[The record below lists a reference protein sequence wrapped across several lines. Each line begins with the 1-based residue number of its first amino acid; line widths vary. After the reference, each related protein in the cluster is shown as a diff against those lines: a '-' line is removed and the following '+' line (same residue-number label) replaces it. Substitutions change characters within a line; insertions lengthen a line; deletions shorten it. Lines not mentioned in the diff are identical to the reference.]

1 MSQFLLGTQAQAQI
15 EEWEAKDQER
25 DRLELLQQK
34 YAMRAKEAPR
44 SRRSG
49 PVRKKPKI
57 KSLGD
62 QMSKKHGK
70 KNENIA
76 ILLALSGRKRKAKDI
91 IRNIARIEESA
102 PEQPPLLHD
111 ISLVYS
117 REEWTE
123 VRDEILRSLPKL
135 SKSAKMTLELVSAKY
150 NEQPATKQLW
160 QESSAPPVVFS
171 RDEILSLY
179 DFESDEKT
187 FVASQS
193 DDEDLVVTLSQVIR
207 PEERSVP
214 CTPEEDYGDCEVSWT
229 TYESHASASR
239 KIQQRRQVY
248 EVLDEEPEVSGTHQD
263 PIELSSET
271 DAEQACDASIVVVES
286 SPVGEGT
293 FKLDELDAL
302 QPMRATATEQEV
314 PDSDP
319 EPPELLAEQQA
330 PLTAAELDFGSF
342 TTAQLKL
349 QIQAW
354 GLKPAKSR
362 KQMVDILTS
371 SLRLIDRRQ
380 LLRQKEGV
388 LQLSQADLDRNYT
401 EHVRMEET
409 FREVRSV
416 MFSHIRRLLKE
427 EKTLYRDILLLRPIN
442 FSDVMALLDAKGVQL
457 EPFTVRACLD
467 EMGVS
472 FVVRDNDT
480 ANETAE
486 ETED

>member
-15 EEWEAKDQER
+15 EEWQAKDQER

-34 YAMRAKEAPR
+34 YAMQAKEAPR

-49 PVRKKPKI
+49 PVPKRPKI
-57 KSLGD
+57 RSLGD
-62 QMSKKHGK
+62 RMSKKHGK

-102 PEQPPLLHD
+102 PEQPSLLHD

-123 VRDEILRSLPKL
+123 VRNEILRSLPKL

-150 NEQPATKQLW
+150 NEQPTAKQLW

-179 DFESDEKT
+179 DFETDEKT

-193 DDEDLVVTLSQVIR
+193 DDEDLVVTLSQVIQ

-248 EVLDEEPEVSGTHQD
+248 EVLDEEPGVSGTQQD

-271 DAEQACDASIVVVES
+271 DASIVVVES

-293 FKLDELDAL
+293 FKLDDLHAL
-302 QPMRATATEQEV
+302 QPRRATATET
-314 PDSDP
+314 
-319 EPPELLAEQQA
+319 AESQP

-371 SLRLIDRRQ
+371 SLRMIDRRQ

-388 LQLSQADLDRNYT
+388 LQLSQAELDRNYT

-457 EPFTVRACLD
+457 EPVTVRACLD

-472 FVVRDNDT
+472 FVVRENET
-480 ANETAE
+480 ANEMAE
-486 ETED
+486 GTED

>member
-1 MSQFLLGTQAQAQI
+1 MPQFLLGTQAQAQI
-15 EEWEAKDQER
+15 EEWEARDQER
-25 DRLELLQQK
+25 NRLDLLQQK
-34 YAMRAKEAPR
+34 YALRATEAAKPR
-44 SRRSG
+44 RAA
-49 PVRKKPKI
+49 PARKKPKI

-70 KNENIA
+70 KNENVA

-91 IRNIARIEESA
+91 IRNIAQIEKSA
-102 PEQPPLLHD
+102 LEQPPLPQD

-117 REEWTE
+117 REEWIQ

-150 NEQPATKQLW
+150 NEQPAARQLW

-193 DDEDLVVTLSQVIR
+193 EDEDLVVTLSQVMPR
-207 PEERSVP
+207 EERSVP
-214 CTPEEDYGDCEVSWT
+214 CTPEEDYRDSEVSWT

-239 KIQQRRQVY
+239 KVQQQREVY
-248 EVLDEEPEVSGTHQD
+248 EVLDGADVGGTQQD

-271 DAEQACDASIVVVES
+271 DASVVVVES
-286 SPVGEGT
+286 SSVGEPA
-293 FKLDELDAL
+293 E
-302 QPMRATATEQEV
+302 
-314 PDSDP
+314 PDF
-319 EPPELLAEQQA
+319 E
-330 PLTAAELDFGSF
+330 SF
-342 TTAQLKL
+342 STPQLKL

-362 KQMVDILTS
+362 KQMVDTLTS

-380 LLRQKEGV
+380 LVRHKQGV

-409 FREVRSV
+409 FREVRST
-416 MFSHIRRLLKE
+416 MFSHVRGLLKE
-427 EKTLYRDILLLRPIN
+427 DKTLYRDILLLRPIN
-442 FSDVMALLDAKGVQL
+442 FKDVMALLDAKGVQL
-457 EPFTVRACLD
+457 EPLSVRACLD

-472 FVVRDNDT
+472 FVVRDDGAAT
-480 ANETAE
+480 ETAE
-486 ETED
+486 ETES